1 MLLEKIQSPEDI
13 KSLSHDELKELAY
26 EIRARLIQV
35 TSKTGGHVAPNL
47 GTVELTLA
55 LPAWERPRSR
65 WHAITSSIR
74 RKTASYGMSAIRRM
88 YTSC

>member
-13 KSLSHDELKELAY
+13 KHLSPDELKELAY

-55 LPAWERPRSR
+55 LHYVFHSP
-65 WHAITSSIR
+65 
-74 RKTASYGMSAIRRM
+74 
-88 YTSC
+88 